1 MGDVNMSVGLV
12 VKDTI
17 ASQPW
22 YDNALDL
29 ASFTA
34 QILSWLIPGAFE
46 IETSLKAVSLAT
58 AIAIAKL
65 TLAIFAAKDSC

>member
-1 MGDVNMSVGLV
+1 MIERQDKLV

-22 YDNALDL
+22 YDDALDL
-29 ASFTA
+29 AFFTA

-46 IETSLKAVSLAT
+46 IETSLEAVSLAT
-58 AIAIAKL
+58 AIAKL
-65 TLAIFAAKDSC
+65 TLAIFAAKDKDSC